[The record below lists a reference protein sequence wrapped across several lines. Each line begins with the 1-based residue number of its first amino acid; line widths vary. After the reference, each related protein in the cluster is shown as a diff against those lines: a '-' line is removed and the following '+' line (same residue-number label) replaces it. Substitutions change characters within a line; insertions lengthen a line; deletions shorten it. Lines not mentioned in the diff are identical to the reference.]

1 MAPGLSSTS
10 SSPPWGTGSKYPAAK
25 QPIPKNFSWTP
36 FSISLNSLG
45 FACGGERGKGLSL
58 AGPLW
63 TTPEKSCWAG
73 GGSPQGVRVSAPVT
87 LCLSHRF
94 LSKRQRLQEESHLM
108 FSDTHKTRPLS
119 TKEAGKERLS
129 VSIYVS
135 KLKRKPVAK
144 SKLTVQENS
153 PPVFI

>member
-1 MAPGLSSTS
+1 
-10 SSPPWGTGSKYPAAK
+10 
-25 QPIPKNFSWTP
+25 
-36 FSISLNSLG
+36 
-45 FACGGERGKGLSL
+45 
-58 AGPLW
+58 
-63 TTPEKSCWAG
+63 
-73 GGSPQGVRVSAPVT
+73 
-87 LCLSHRF
+87 
-94 LSKRQRLQEESHLM
+94 M

>member
-1 MAPGLSSTS
+1 MAPGLSSIS
-10 SSPPWGTGSKYPAAK
+10 SSSLWGTGSKYPAAK
-25 QPIPKNFSWTP
+25 QPILKNFSWTP

-63 TTPEKSCWAG
+63 TTPKKACWAG
-73 GGSPQGVRVSAPVT
+73 GAPPQGVRVSAPVT
-87 LCLSHRF
+87 LCSSHRV
-94 LSKRQRLQEESHLM
+94 LSKRQRLQEESHLV
-108 FSDTHKTRPLS
+108 FGDTHKTRQLS
-119 TKEAGKERLS
+119 TKEGGKERLS
-129 VSIYVS
+129 VSIDVS

-144 SKLTVQENS
+144 PKLTVQEHS